1 MNDPFLQAAI
11 DEARKGLAEGG
22 IPIGSVLVLDD
33 QIIGRGHNRRVQD
46 GSVIHHAEM
55 NCLENAGRLPASVY
69 RRCTIY
75 STFSPCPM
83 CSGRGQIKTA
93 RTVCY
98 EVLREIQ
105 REAGQ
110 FSPREFRIVA
120 AQSVVDLLL
129 EEEAA
134 ALAQLCDTIG
144 RQVSLHVETLYS
156 QEQYDIV
163 LM

>member
-1 MNDPFLQAAI
+1 VSGLTSLGLVEI
-11 DEARKGLAEGG
+11 TRKRTRESLARQLCE
-22 IPIGSVLVLDD
+22 
-33 QIIGRGHNRRVQD
+33 
-46 GSVIHHAEM
+46 
-55 NCLENAGRLPASVY
+55 
-69 RRCTIY
+69 
-75 STFSPCPM
+75 PCPM